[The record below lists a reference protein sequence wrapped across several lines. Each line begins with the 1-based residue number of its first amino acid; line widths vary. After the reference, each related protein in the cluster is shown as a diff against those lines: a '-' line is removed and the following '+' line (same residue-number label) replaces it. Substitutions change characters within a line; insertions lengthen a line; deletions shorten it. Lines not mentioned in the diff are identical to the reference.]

1 MAIRDV
7 IRTLCSA
14 DDGRLVQVEP
24 LLPESRQRV
33 ICATRGL
40 HDEIEAGAVEKSGSL
55 AHRVGQL
62 RYDFDHFSTG
72 GPITVGYGSERT
84 CMLKRLEPQSEEV
97 WELRRRAPK
106 PALRVFGRF
115 AAPDVFI
122 APHMVRRDDLGGWG
136 SLEWAAE
143 IRTCKAIWRQL
154 FHTFPPPSEIG
165 RAHV

>member
-1 MAIRDV
+1 MSIRDV

-14 DDGRLVQVEP
+14 YDGRLVQVEP

-72 GPITVGYGSERT
+72 GPITVGYGSERSEEHT
-84 CMLKRLEPQSEEV
+84 SELQSLMRISYAVFCLKKKTNDIKTTKRL
-97 WELRRRAPK
+97 R
-106 PALRVFGRF
+106 
-115 AAPDVFI
+115 
-122 APHMVRRDDLGGWG
+122 
-136 SLEWAAE
+136 
-143 IRTCKAIWRQL
+143 
-154 FHTFPPPSEIG
+154 
-165 RAHV
+165 

>member
-72 GPITVGYGSERT
+72 GPITVGYGPEGT
-84 CMLKRLEPQSEEV
+84 CMLKRLEPPSAEV
-97 WELRRRAPK
+97 WALRRRAPK
-106 PALRVFGRF
+106 PARRVFGRLAETDALF
-115 AAPDVFI
+115 AKHI
-122 APHMVRRDDLGGWG
+122 VRRAATGG
-136 SLEWAAE
+136 
-143 IRTCKAIWRQL
+143 
-154 FHTFPPPSEIG
+154 
-165 RAHV
+165 